1 MTPNPNPHTKKDMME
16 YHRTKWYNKDSTLDH
31 DNIFNLKREIIIF
44 KNDPCMYYLDEII
57 CTMDLENLFELR

>member
-1 MTPNPNPHTKKDMME
+1 MTPHSHTKEDMME

-31 DNIFNLKREIIIF
+31 DNIFNLKREIIMF

-57 CTMDLENLFELR
+57 CTMDLEKLFELR

>member
-1 MTPNPNPHTKKDMME
+1 MMTPINHSKKEMME
-16 YHRTKWYNKDSTLDH
+16 YYVTKWYHRDGTLDH
-31 DNIFNLKREIIIF
+31 DNIFNLKREIIMF